1 MKLSGQRWANTGAEH
16 VLDLRVC
23 SLSGKWGMF
32 VDLIRKPYD
41 VVD

>member
-23 SLSGKWGMF
+23 SLSGKWDMV
-32 VDLIRKPYD
+32 VDLIRKPHTA
-41 VVD
+41 VD